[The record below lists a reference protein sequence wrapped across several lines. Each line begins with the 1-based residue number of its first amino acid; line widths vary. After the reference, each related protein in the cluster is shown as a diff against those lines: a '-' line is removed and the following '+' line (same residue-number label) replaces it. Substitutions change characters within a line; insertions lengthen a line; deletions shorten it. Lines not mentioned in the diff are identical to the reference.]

1 MLLNKKRIDLQA
13 NTCSNAVIYYLKL
26 SLKSIPTNVEFY
38 LDKSEMI
45 KIFLHKYVINCHLQL
60 PVRYLKL
67 FHDIVI
73 SMIDKFF
80 LTFH

>member
-13 NTCSNAVIYYLKL
+13 NTCSNAVICYLKL

-45 KIFLHKYVINCHLQL
+45 KIFFAQICHKLSSAVASSIS
-60 PVRYLKL
+60 K
-67 FHDIVI
+67 IVP
-73 SMIDKFF
+73 
-80 LTFH
+80 